1 MFLAH
6 NVHHTNDIHLMDCYN
21 IILIHSWRNGMNKLM
36 KYVSLITTVTVI
48 SVSTSVLA
56 DPLSSQLQNQ
66 KSQLQQDQQALK
78 NAQSNSQDLE
88 VKIEKL
94 DNQIEDV
101 MSQISDNKKQI
112 NITQQNIEL
121 AEKDLQKAEDDT
133 KAEKDLFGQRMRAMY
148 INGTDGYLDIIL
160 SSKGFSDLLS
170 NVEAITKIIEYDN
183 KIIAD
188 LKAKEE
194 EINKKKDALDAQNAK
209 LLALKTDNEKKLAQ
223 LNSDKADQSKL
234 IVQAKAQEKL
244 YSSKVSASQAA
255 LNETMRQIEAIRST
269 VPKYTPSRGSVPI
282 SSNAV
287 IAYASNFLGTPYLW
301 GGTTP
306 AGFDCSGFTQY
317 VYRHFGVTIGRTTYD
332 QINNGYAVSRDALQ
346 PGDLIFFG
354 SSGNPTHVG
363 IYVGNGVY
371 INAPHT
377 GDVVKLASI
386 NRSDYLTARRVM

>member
-1 MFLAH
+1 
-6 NVHHTNDIHLMDCYN
+6 
-21 IILIHSWRNGMNKLM
+21 MNKLM
-36 KYVSLITTVTVI
+36 KYVSVVTTVTVI
-48 SVSTSVLA
+48 SISTNVLA

-88 VKIEKL
+88 IKLEKL
-94 DNQIEDV
+94 DNQIEGV
-101 MSQISDNKKQI
+101 MSQISDNRKQI
-112 NITQQNIEL
+112 NITEQNIAQ

-148 INGTDGYLDIIL
+148 INGSDGYLDIIL

-170 NVEAITKIIEYDN
+170 NVEAVTKIIEYDN

-188 LKAKEE
+188 LKAKQE
-194 EINKKKDALDAQNAK
+194 EINKKKDALDVQNTK
-209 LLALKTDNEKKLAQ
+209 LLALKADNEKKLDQ

-234 IVQAKAQEKL
+234 VVQAKAQEKI
-244 YSSKVSASQAA
+244 YSSKVSATQAA
-255 LNETMRQIEAIRST
+255 LNETMNQIKAIRST
-269 VPKYTPSRGSVPI
+269 VPKYTPSRGAVPI

-377 GDVVKLASI
+377 GDVVKIASI